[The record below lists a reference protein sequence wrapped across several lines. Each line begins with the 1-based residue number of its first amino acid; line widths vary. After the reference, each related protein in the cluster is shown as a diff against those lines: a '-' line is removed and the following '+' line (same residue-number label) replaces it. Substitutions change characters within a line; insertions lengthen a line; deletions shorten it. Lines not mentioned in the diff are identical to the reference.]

1 MLLRFRKFG
10 KFTYLD
16 DSMLRFNHFCR
27 AAVVFASAFAV
38 FSFSAIVNAQTGSP
52 SPTPSPTPRLED
64 QEIRIE
70 TELVNINVRVVDRN
84 NRPVSNL
91 QKSDFKVFE
100 DGVEQQIEFFSKGE
114 VPTKYTLL
122 VDNSGSL
129 RQLIDQVIEASKIMV
144 AANRPGDETS
154 VIRFISSDKIE
165 ILEDFTQ
172 NKNDLNEAL
181 DNMYIEGG
189 QTAIIDA
196 VYLAVE
202 RLNQA
207 QPKGKDADRTRQAIV
222 LITDGEDRASYY
234 TETQLLELLKES
246 DVQIYVIGFVNLLS
260 AEKGFISKSPQGKAK
275 AFLERLAGQTGGKA
289 YFPAGGG
296 ELNSIARDISSEL
309 RTQYSI
315 GYIPTNDR
323 QDGTFRNIKVVVP
336 DGPKGEKRIAIT
348 KLGRIAEKTEP
359 QPKK

>member
-1 MLLRFRKFG
+1 MQILTIFKNTVVGTAFVFLALS
-10 KFTYLD
+10 FT
-16 DSMLRFNHFCR
+16 
-27 AAVVFASAFAV
+27 AVVFSQ
-38 FSFSAIVNAQTGSP
+38 NPSP
-52 SPTPSPTPRLED
+52 SPTPKPTPKPED
-64 QEIRIE
+64 EEIRID
-70 TELVNINVRVVDRN
+70 TELVNISVRVIDRN
-84 NRPVSNL
+84 NRPIGNL

-129 RQLIDQVIEASKIMV
+129 RQLIDQVIEASKIMI

-165 ILEDFTQ
+165 ILEEFTQ
-172 NKNDLNEAL
+172 NKNDLNDAL
-181 DNMYIEGG
+181 ENMYIEGG

-196 VYLAVE
+196 IYLAVE
-202 RLNQA
+202 KLNQS
-207 QPKGKDADRTRQAIV
+207 QPKGKDAERTRQAIV

-234 TETQLLELLKES
+234 NENQLAELLKES

-260 AEKGFISKSPQGKAK
+260 SEKGFISKSPQGKAK
-275 AFLERLAGQTGGKA
+275 AFLERIAGQTGGKV
-289 YFPAGGG
+289 YYPAGGAD
-296 ELNSIARDISSEL
+296 LNSIARDIASEL
-309 RTQYSI
+309 RAQYSI

-323 QDGTFRNIKVVVP
+323 RDGTFRNIKVVVV

-348 KLGRIAEKTEP
+348 KIGRVAEKGGSLP
-359 QPKK
+359 QP

>member
-1 MLLRFRKFG
+1 MQILTIFKNTVVGTAFVFLALS
-10 KFTYLD
+10 FT
-16 DSMLRFNHFCR
+16 
-27 AAVVFASAFAV
+27 AVVFSQ
-38 FSFSAIVNAQTGSP
+38 NPSP
-52 SPTPSPTPRLED
+52 SPTPKPTPKPED
-64 QEIRIE
+64 EEIRID
-70 TELVNINVRVVDRN
+70 TELVNISVRVIDRN
-84 NRPVSNL
+84 NRPIGNL

-129 RQLIDQVIEASKIMV
+129 RQLIDQVIEASKIMI

-165 ILEDFTQ
+165 ILEEFTQ
-172 NKNDLNEAL
+172 NKNDLNDAL
-181 DNMYIEGG
+181 ENMYIEGG

-196 VYLAVE
+196 IYLAVE
-202 RLNQA
+202 KLNQS
-207 QPKGKDADRTRQAIV
+207 QPKGKDAERTRQAIV

-234 TETQLLELLKES
+234 NENQLAELLKES

-260 AEKGFISKSPQGKAK
+260 SEKGFISKSPQGKAK
-275 AFLERLAGQTGGKA
+275 AFLEHIAGQTGGKV
-289 YFPAGGG
+289 YYPAGGAD
-296 ELNSIARDISSEL
+296 LNSIARDIASEL
-309 RTQYSI
+309 RAQYSI

-323 QDGTFRNIKVVVP
+323 RDGTFRNIKVVVA

-348 KLGRIAEKTEP
+348 KIGRVAEKGGSPP
-359 QPKK
+359 QP

>member
-1 MLLRFRKFG
+1 MQKFIQMCQA
-10 KFTYLD
+10 TTI
-16 DSMLRFNHFCR
+16 
-27 AAVVFASAFAV
+27 AAVALVFFILSAGAE
-38 FSFSAIVNAQTGSP
+38 AQIPNS
-52 SPTPSPTPRLED
+52 SPTPSPTPKPED
-64 QEIRIE
+64 EEIRIE

-84 NRPVSNL
+84 NRPISNL

-100 DGVEQQIEFFSKGE
+100 DGIEQKIEFFSKGE

-144 AANRPGDETS
+144 ASNRPGDETS
-154 VIRFISSDKIE
+154 IIRFISSDKIE

-172 NKNDLNEAL
+172 NKTDLNEAL

-234 TETQLLELLKES
+234 KESQLLELLKES

-275 AFLERLAGQTGGKA
+275 AFLERLATQTGGKA

-296 ELNSIARDISSEL
+296 DLNNIARDISGEL

-348 KLGRIAEKTEP
+348 KLGRIAE
-359 QPKK
+359 QPGSRLKK

>member
-1 MLLRFRKFG
+1 MQKQIFLRSI
-10 KFTYLD
+10 T
-16 DSMLRFNHFCR
+16 
-27 AAVVFASAFAV
+27 ASAASLFIFSV
-38 FSFSAIVNAQTGSP
+38 FCLSAFSQT
-52 SPTPSPTPRLED
+52 PTPSPTPKATPRPED
-64 QEIRIE
+64 EEIRIE

-100 DGVEQQIEFFSKGE
+100 DGVPQQIEFFSKGE
-114 VPTKYTLL
+114 VPTRYTLL

-129 RQLIDQVIEASKIMV
+129 GQLIDQVIEASKIMV

-172 NKNDLNEAL
+172 NKNDLNDAL
-181 DNMYIEGG
+181 DNMYKEGG

-222 LITDGEDRASYY
+222 LITDGEDRASFY
-234 TETQLLELLKES
+234 TENQLAELLKES
-246 DVQIYVIGFVNLLS
+246 DVQIYVVGFVNLLS

-275 AFLERLAGQTGGKA
+275 AFLERLANETGGKV
-289 YFPAGGG
+289 YYPGGG
-296 ELNSIARDISSEL
+296 GDLASIARDISSEL
-309 RTQYSI
+309 RAQYSI

-323 QDGTFRNIKVVVP
+323 RDGTFRNIRVVVA

-348 KLGRIAEKTEP
+348 KLGRVADKSEP
-359 QPKK
+359 SAKP

>member
-1 MLLRFRKFG
+1 MQILTIFKNTVVGTAFVFLALS
-10 KFTYLD
+10 FT
-16 DSMLRFNHFCR
+16 
-27 AAVVFASAFAV
+27 AVVFSQNP
-38 FSFSAIVNAQTGSP
+38 SQ
-52 SPTPSPTPRLED
+52 SPTPKPTPKPED
-64 QEIRIE
+64 EEIRID
-70 TELVNINVRVVDRN
+70 TELVNISVRVIDRN
-84 NRPVSNL
+84 NRPIGNL

-129 RQLIDQVIEASKIMV
+129 RQLIDQVIEASKIMI

-165 ILEDFTQ
+165 ILEEFTQ
-172 NKNDLNEAL
+172 NKNDLNDAL
-181 DNMYIEGG
+181 ENMYIEGG

-196 VYLAVE
+196 IYLAVE
-202 RLNQA
+202 KLNQS
-207 QPKGKDADRTRQAIV
+207 QPKGKDAERTRQAIV

-234 TETQLLELLKES
+234 NENQLAELLKES

-260 AEKGFISKSPQGKAK
+260 SEKGFISKSPQGKAK
-275 AFLERLAGQTGGKA
+275 AFLERIAGQTGGKV
-289 YFPAGGG
+289 YYPAGGAD
-296 ELNSIARDISSEL
+296 LNSIARDIASEL
-309 RTQYSI
+309 RAQYSI

-323 QDGTFRNIKVVVP
+323 RDGTFRNIKVVVA

-348 KLGRIAEKTEP
+348 KIGRVAEKGGSPP
-359 QPKK
+359 QP

>member
-1 MLLRFRKFG
+1 
-10 KFTYLD
+10 
-16 DSMLRFNHFCR
+16 
-27 AAVVFASAFAV
+27 
-38 FSFSAIVNAQTGSP
+38 
-52 SPTPSPTPRLED
+52 
-64 QEIRIE
+64 
-70 TELVNINVRVVDRN
+70 LVNISVRVIDRN
-84 NRPVSNL
+84 NRPIGNL

-129 RQLIDQVIEASKIMV
+129 RQLIDQVIEASKIMI

-165 ILEDFTQ
+165 ILEEFTQ
-172 NKNDLNEAL
+172 NKNDLNDAL
-181 DNMYIEGG
+181 ENMYIEGG

-196 VYLAVE
+196 IYLAVE
-202 RLNQA
+202 KLNQS
-207 QPKGKDADRTRQAIV
+207 QPKGKDAERTRQAIV

-234 TETQLLELLKES
+234 NENQLAELLKES

-260 AEKGFISKSPQGKAK
+260 SEKGFISKSPQGKAK
-275 AFLERLAGQTGGKA
+275 AFLERIAGQTGGKV
-289 YFPAGGG
+289 YYPAGGAD
-296 ELNSIARDISSEL
+296 LNSIARDIASEL
-309 RTQYSI
+309 RAQYSI

-323 QDGTFRNIKVVVP
+323 RDGTFRNIKVVVA

-348 KLGRIAEKTEP
+348 KIGRVAEKGGSPP
-359 QPKK
+359 QP

>member
-1 MLLRFRKFG
+1 MQILTIFKNTVVGTAFVFLALS
-10 KFTYLD
+10 FT
-16 DSMLRFNHFCR
+16 
-27 AAVVFASAFAV
+27 AVVFS
-38 FSFSAIVNAQTGSP
+38 QYPSP
-52 SPTPSPTPRLED
+52 SPTPKPTPKPED
-64 QEIRIE
+64 EEIRID
-70 TELVNINVRVVDRN
+70 TELVNISVRVIDRN
-84 NRPVSNL
+84 NRPIGNL

-129 RQLIDQVIEASKIMV
+129 RQLIDQVIEASKIMI

-165 ILEDFTQ
+165 ILEEFTQ
-172 NKNDLNEAL
+172 NKNDLNDAL
-181 DNMYIEGG
+181 ENMYIEGG

-196 VYLAVE
+196 IYLAVE
-202 RLNQA
+202 KLNQS
-207 QPKGKDADRTRQAIV
+207 QPKGKDAERTRQAIV

-234 TETQLLELLKES
+234 NENQLAELLKES

-260 AEKGFISKSPQGKAK
+260 SEKGFISKSPQGKAK
-275 AFLERLAGQTGGKA
+275 AFLERIAGQTGGKV
-289 YFPAGGG
+289 YYPAGGAD
-296 ELNSIARDISSEL
+296 LNSIARDIASEL
-309 RTQYSI
+309 RAQYSI

-323 QDGTFRNIKVVVP
+323 RDGTFRNIKVVVA

-348 KLGRIAEKTEP
+348 KIGRVAEKGGSPP
-359 QPKK
+359 QP